1 VYKKV
6 KLDNGLRIITH
17 SMPKRHSVAV
27 GIWIKVG
34 GRYESEEHKGIAHFL
49 EHLVFKGSKKYSC
62 RKLKESIE
70 GVGGSLNGF
79 TSEEMTCYLAK
90 LPERHLNLGLEILS
104 DMAMNPKLMQEE
116 IDKERTVILE
126 EIKMYK
132 DLPQSYVHELL
143 DELLWPKHALGMP
156 IAGTAESVSRINR
169 ENMSSFQKKHYTSS
183 NMVVSVAGNLE
194 HDKLTKKVR
203 TIFSGVKTKH
213 IDEFSAVK
221 EEQKLPQFKLLA
233 KETEQTHLSLG
244 FHAFK
249 REHPLRHALG
259 LLHVILGANM
269 SSRLF
274 NELREKRG
282 LAYEI
287 GTNIRRFQD
296 TGAFIVHAGIDN
308 HKVEEAIMLIL
319 KELEKI
325 KYKLVST
332 DEFRRAKDFYLGQL
346 TLALEDALDHMLW
359 IGEYTTALDKTY
371 TLEQVIKEVNRVKCQ
386 DIQEAAKNI
395 FQESHLNLALIGPLK
410 DSEQNI
416 TNQLHIG

>member
-1 VYKKV
+1 
-6 KLDNGLRIITH
+6 
-17 SMPKRHSVAV
+17 
-27 GIWIKVG
+27 
-34 GRYESEEHKGIAHFL
+34 
-49 EHLVFKGSKKYSC
+49 
-62 RKLKESIE
+62 
-70 GVGGSLNGF
+70 
-79 TSEEMTCYLAK
+79 
-90 LPERHLNLGLEILS
+90 
-104 DMAMNPKLMQEE
+104 
-116 IDKERTVILE
+116 
-126 EIKMYK
+126 
-132 DLPQSYVHELL
+132 
-143 DELLWPKHALGMP
+143 
-156 IAGTAESVSRINR
+156 
-169 ENMSSFQKKHYTSS
+169 
-183 NMVVSVAGNLE
+183 
-194 HDKLTKKVR
+194 
-203 TIFSGVKTKH
+203 
-213 IDEFSAVK
+213 
-221 EEQKLPQFKLLA
+221 
-233 KETEQTHLSLG
+233 
-244 FHAFK
+244 
-249 REHPLRHALG
+249 
-259 LLHVILGANM
+259 M